1 LFKGKIC
8 GTWQQYKNNSI
19 NKVNMKAVIIE
30 DEKLN
35 VAELKHLLGEVAPDI
50 DVIQSLPSIKT
61 ARRWM
66 AENTEPDLYLMDIRL
81 GDGLSFE
88 LFDQYAIQCP
98 VVFCTAYEEYAIKA
112 FKVNGVDYILKP
124 VQKDDLARAIEKVR
138 KQAKG
143 SSEIM
148 PNLQQLVNQF
158 MNPAVAPSKYK
169 ERFIINSNGKLT
181 PVETKDIA
189 MFYKD
194 TLTYIYL
201 FNGDKLIYD
210 YSTLDETELLL
221 DPSVFF
227 RANRQCIIN
236 IRSIQTIKPQLNLK
250 LDVQLKAPLKMQVDV
265 SREKATQFKKW
276 LDR

>member
-1 LFKGKIC
+1 
-8 GTWQQYKNNSI
+8 
-19 NKVNMKAVIIE
+19 MKAVIIE

-35 VAELKHLLGEVAPDI
+35 VAELKHLLEEVAPDI
-50 DVIQSLPSIKT
+50 DVIHSLPSIKT

-66 AENTEPDLYLMDIRL
+66 AENTEPDLYFMDIRL

-88 LFDQYAIQCP
+88 LFNQFSIQCP
-98 VVFCTAYEEYAIKA
+98 VIFCTAYEEYAIKA

-124 VQKDDLARAIEKVR
+124 VQKDDLERAIEKAR
-138 KQAKG
+138 KQVKG
-143 SSEIM
+143 GNEMPSS
-148 PNLQQLVNQF
+148 LQQLVNHF
-158 MNPAVAPSKYK
+158 MNPAAAPSKYK
-169 ERFIINSNGKLT
+169 ERFIINANGKLT

-189 MFYKD
+189 IFYKD

-201 FNGDKLIYD
+201 FNGDRLIYD

-221 DPSVFF
+221 DPGLFF

-236 IRSIQTIKPQLNLK
+236 IHSIQTIKPQLNLK
-250 LDVQLKAPLKMQVDV
+250 LDVQLKAPLKIPVDV

-276 LDR
+276 IDR